1 MVSGNCIQ
9 VYKKKYIYKNINSK
23 KYVVF
28 DLDETLGCF
37 TDLVALWNVINNN
50 SYSFSNEKYKSN
62 QDKFNALMDLYPEF
76 IRYGIINILEYLNY
90 KKKSNTFD
98 GVYIYT
104 NNQIS
109 KTWSRM
115 IIKYLEYR
123 SNSFNLFNHIIHA
136 FKINKRIVEPN
147 RKGHIKSYNDFIKC
161 SLLPKGTEICFID
174 NTYYEKLNHNKV
186 YYICPKPYF
195 HGMKTSEII
204 SRLIDSNLLKYC
216 QEKTFIDYYV
226 SNNLISSY
234 NKSQNEINEDI
245 YVSKKILYYIQDFFI
260 MTTKHRKT
268 KKQRNM
274 FLGNFTRKKRVNIG

>member
-37 TDLVALWNVINNN
+37 TDLVALWNVINNH
-50 SYSFSNEKYKSN
+50 SYSFSDEKYKSN

-90 KKKSNTFD
+90 KKKYNVFD

-109 KTWSRM
+109 KKWSKM

-123 SNSFNLFNHIIHA
+123 SNSF
-136 FKINKRIVEPN
+136 
-147 RKGHIKSYNDFIKC
+147 
-161 SLLPKGTEICFID
+161 
-174 NTYYEKLNHNKV
+174 
-186 YYICPKPYF
+186 
-195 HGMKTSEII
+195 
-204 SRLIDSNLLKYC
+204 
-216 QEKTFIDYYV
+216 
-226 SNNLISSY
+226 
-234 NKSQNEINEDI
+234 
-245 YVSKKILYYIQDFFI
+245 
-260 MTTKHRKT
+260 
-268 KKQRNM
+268 
-274 FLGNFTRKKRVNIG
+274 